1 MPIDNIDRTVGI
13 PTTPIP
19 GRLRSVATVGGV
31 AEAGEIID
39 DSMQASQSQI
49 NSEVKNKI
57 EALEEAIQGA
67 YTPIEVEDHLSTT
80 STKPVQN
87 KVISN
92 ALNSKVGTNDI
103 DNILTT
109 KIGEQNLVNSTYL
122 SSNYYNKNYTDTN
135 FATKQEISS
144 IVRSEIDPI
153 FTGSPASQITTQDI
167 TNWNSVPAWAKNS
180 TKPTYTASEVGALPA
195 NYTPPVTSVNN
206 QTGAVSLSI
215 PTTQDIQAAITVNPY
230 TIADSTPIATINGV
244 EISAPTAGA
253 TTITTVQSD
262 WNVTDTTSGAYIVN
276 RPNLAAVATSGSYND
291 LSNKPTIPTM
301 PTWST
306 LSGKPTL
313 AAVATSG
320 SYNDLSNTPTIP
332 TATSDLTNDSGFL
345 TSHQDISSKANIADL
360 ATVATSG
367 NYNDLSNKPNL
378 LNYLD
383 TRYGGT
389 LHGELLIDNT
399 ELLEENADSALG
411 ILYNGRNSDA
421 LRVQDISYGEYY
433 YFNFPNKSGT
443 IALTD
448 APAFTGIP
456 TAPTAAVGTNTT
468 QIATT
473 AFVKTAIAN
482 AEFDSSISPEDIDP
496 IIEDYISNHL
506 PTSLFKII
514 YQNDAYE
521 LVRGFNSLVANF
533 QYLNFV
539 AVRYNNKC
547 YNLSQIVAPDDT
559 TVNAMVFTSTELNN
573 NVITCD
579 KFTITKDTSD
589 SSGCIVTRSTETLTL
604 AFNSST
610 STLDISSSQS

>member
-103 DNILTT
+103 DSILTT
-109 KIGEQNLVNSTYL
+109 KIGEQNLVNSNYL
-122 SSNYYNKNYTDTN
+122 SSNYYNKNHIDTN

>member
-13 PTTPIP
+13 STTPIP

-57 EALEEAIQGA
+57 EALEEAIKGS

-109 KIGEQNLVNSTYL
+109 KIGEQNLVNSNYL

-153 FTGSPASQITTQDI
+153 FTESPASQITTQDI

-253 TTITTVQSD
+253 STITTVQSN
-262 WNVTDTTSGAYIVN
+262 WNVTDTTSGAYI
-276 RPNLAAVATSGSYND
+276 A
-291 LSNKPTIPTM
+291 NKPNF
-301 PTWST
+301 
-306 LSGKPTL
+306 

-345 TSHQDISSKANIADL
+345 TAHQDISGKANIADL

-389 LHGELLIDNT
+389 LHGELLIDNS
-399 ELLEENADSALG
+399 EMEEEDSDSTLG
-411 ILYNGRNSDA
+411 ILYDGHKSGA

-443 IALTD
+443 IAITESPVFIGNPRAVTVD
-448 APAFTGIP
+448 ASD
-456 TAPTAAVGTNTT
+456 NSTT
-468 QIATT
+468 IATT
-473 AFVKTAIAN
+473 AFVKRAIDN
-482 AEFDSSISPEDIDP
+482 AVFDSSLTPEELDETLSGVIDS
-496 IIEDYISNHL
+496 YL
-506 PTSLFKII
+506 PKSLFKII
-514 YQNDAYE
+514 YQNGVYKLPSSLGGFDG
-521 LVRGFNSLVANF
+521 LVNNF
-533 QYLNFV
+533 LYKHFI

-547 YNLSQIVAPDDT
+547 YNLSQIVASDDT
-559 TVNAMVFTSTELNN
+559 VVNAFVFISTELSN

-579 KFTITKDTSD
+579 KFTITKDTSAD
-589 SSGCIVTRSTETLTL
+589 SGCTVTRSTETLTF
-604 AFNSST
+604 AFNSNT

>member
-1 MPIDNIDRTVGI
+1 M
-13 PTTPIP
+13 
-19 GRLRSVATVGGV
+19 
-31 AEAGEIID
+31 
-39 DSMQASQSQI
+39 
-49 NSEVKNKI
+49 
-57 EALEEAIQGA
+57 
-67 YTPIEVEDHLSTT
+67 
-80 STKPVQN
+80 
-87 KVISN
+87 
-92 ALNSKVGTNDI
+92 
-103 DNILTT
+103 
-109 KIGEQNLVNSTYL
+109 
-122 SSNYYNKNYTDTN
+122 
-135 FATKQEISS
+135 
-144 IVRSEIDPI
+144 
-153 FTGSPASQITTQDI
+153 
-167 TNWNSVPAWAKNS
+167 
-180 TKPTYTASEVGALPA
+180 
-195 NYTPPVTSVNN
+195 NN

-313 AAVATSG
+313 ATVATSG

-345 TSHQDISSKANIADL
+345 TAHQDISGKANIADL
-360 ATVATSG
+360 AAVATSG
-367 NYNDLSNKPNL
+367 SYNDLSNKPNL

-533 QYLNFV
+533 
-539 AVRYNNKC
+539 
-547 YNLSQIVAPDDT
+547 
-559 TVNAMVFTSTELNN
+559 
-573 NVITCD
+573 
-579 KFTITKDTSD
+579 
-589 SSGCIVTRSTETLTL
+589 
-604 AFNSST
+604 
-610 STLDISSSQS
+610 